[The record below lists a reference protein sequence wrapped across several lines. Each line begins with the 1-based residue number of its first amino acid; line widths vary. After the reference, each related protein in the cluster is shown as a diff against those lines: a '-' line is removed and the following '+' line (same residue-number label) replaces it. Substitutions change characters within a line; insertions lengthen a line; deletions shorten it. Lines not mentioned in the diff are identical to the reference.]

1 MLQNSE
7 SLKSGNSCNQRD
19 GHAVTRGDQLDELGI
34 ELLFIE
40 LRVRIKLALTV
51 TVKSG

>member
-7 SLKSGNSCNQRD
+7 SLKSGNSCNQ
-19 GHAVTRGDQLDELGI
+19 RGDQLDELGI